1 MLPLEKDRQH
11 KSELQLKM
19 AEVSSRLGRFDEAK
33 HQLQML
39 LLTDKQN
46 GIAFL
51 QLVELAKKRGNIQ
64 EVKQLS
70 KRAGRIKLN
79 ELQQLELSQLQA
91 ETDTLAGNYPTAIDK
106 LKAVVTRLADRKAST
121 THCRTYNSLGLV
133 YFYLEK
139 YDEAIRWLHLAQ
151 KLAQQLDLPLDK
163 VTALYRLGMVQ
174 IRLRRTDDALKVL
187 LQAKE
192 LAKAIGDLKQLCN
205 IELNLGT
212 LYQAQNDVSSALNS
226 YQEGLRYATH
236 MDDHTNK
243 IISHFN
249 LATLQH
255 FLGAY
260 TKAKSSL
267 FMPLRLSELYH
278 QNYFLAYSRLLTGV
292 IESEESF
299 GQKARE
305 KLLLATRKIF
315 QLRKPQDLAL
325 CYLELARNDLQQ
337 KKLRRARFY
346 LLKLQKYLLTNPHQL
361 LQAQSQWL
369 LAQTAFYSPE
379 EATKNF
385 EELCDDL
392 EQDSSLEGRDLLWKI
407 EFTLSQ
413 YYLQLRETTHSQ
425 SLLRQSRDSYKK
437 LLKLIPKNY
446 QNEFSSSPTR
456 RSLLNEIE
464 AKLSEWTRTGLES
477 SSIDELS
484 RVILNEQESLL
495 PILEI
500 SRKLNSLLDLKSLLD
515 FIMNIMMSMTGAK
528 HGYLLITSGS
538 SFETFAE
545 RNLSEEESRASH
557 SIAKLVM
564 KSGTPLITHDAMHDE
579 RLEGLKTVV
588 DLKLRSILCLPFRLK
603 GEIIG
608 VLYLEHRTRSNAFQN
623 DTVRVLEAIADQAAI
638 AIHNAR
644 LHSTSIE
651 QEKKIRQLNRQLQAE
666 LEIERQRLKESERL
680 VNSQQQALA
689 VKFRAHNIITR
700 SKKMRQVLELVE
712 KVGDSDATILI
723 QGESGTG
730 KELIAR
736 AIHYNGRRKLRPFLT
751 INCSALTETLL
762 ESELFGH
769 EKGSFTGAN
778 RLKKGLFE
786 MADSGTLF
794 LDEVGDMSM
803 SMQVKLLRVLQ
814 ENEIRR
820 VGGQATIK
828 IDVRIISATNLDIDL
843 AVKEG
848 RFREDLFYRLNTIR
862 VQIPPLRQRREDI
875 PLLVRHILSQS
886 EKPQIIMAAKTLEL
900 LSQHSWPG
908 NVRELQNELERALIF
923 ADQEIRPEH
932 LSPTFLRN
940 DPLQPK
946 LLSSSLEEVIQGK
959 TLDQL
964 MGQLEKEVL
973 VTALKIHQGRK
984 GITAQELGV
993 TRFTLYRKLK
1003 EHGLGEDD

>member
-1 MLPLEKDRQH
+1 
-11 KSELQLKM
+11 
-19 AEVSSRLGRFDEAK
+19 
-33 HQLQML
+33 ML

-464 AKLSEWTRTGLES
+464 AKLSEWTRTGLVA
-477 SSIDELS
+477 L
-484 RVILNEQESLL
+484 
-495 PILEI
+495 
-500 SRKLNSLLDLKSLLD
+500 
-515 FIMNIMMSMTGAK
+515 GA
-528 HGYLLITSGS
+528 
-538 SFETFAE
+538 A
-545 RNLSEEESRASH
+545 
-557 SIAKLVM
+557 VQ
-564 KSGTPLITHDAMHDE
+564 
-579 RLEGLKTVV
+579 V
-588 DLKLRSILCLPFRLK
+588 FR
-603 GEIIG
+603 
-608 VLYLEHRTRSNAFQN
+608 
-623 DTVRVLEAIADQAAI
+623 
-638 AIHNAR
+638 
-644 LHSTSIE
+644 
-651 QEKKIRQLNRQLQAE
+651 
-666 LEIERQRLKESERL
+666 
-680 VNSQQQALA
+680 
-689 VKFRAHNIITR
+689 
-700 SKKMRQVLELVE
+700 
-712 KVGDSDATILI
+712 
-723 QGESGTG
+723 
-730 KELIAR
+730 
-736 AIHYNGRRKLRPFLT
+736 
-751 INCSALTETLL
+751 
-762 ESELFGH
+762 
-769 EKGSFTGAN
+769 
-778 RLKKGLFE
+778 
-786 MADSGTLF
+786 
-794 LDEVGDMSM
+794 
-803 SMQVKLLRVLQ
+803 
-814 ENEIRR
+814 
-820 VGGQATIK
+820 
-828 IDVRIISATNLDIDL
+828 
-843 AVKEG
+843 
-848 RFREDLFYRLNTIR
+848 
-862 VQIPPLRQRREDI
+862 
-875 PLLVRHILSQS
+875 
-886 EKPQIIMAAKTLEL
+886 
-900 LSQHSWPG
+900 
-908 NVRELQNELERALIF
+908 
-923 ADQEIRPEH
+923 
-932 LSPTFLRN
+932 
-940 DPLQPK
+940 
-946 LLSSSLEEVIQGK
+946 
-959 TLDQL
+959 
-964 MGQLEKEVL
+964 
-973 VTALKIHQGRK
+973 
-984 GITAQELGV
+984 
-993 TRFTLYRKLK
+993 
-1003 EHGLGEDD
+1003 